1 MSDLVSET
9 SPWPQAIV
17 FDLDGTL
24 IDSAPDIAAAAEQA
38 LTAYSLSIDADRVR
52 AWIGDGSRKLIERAL
67 ASIGIEADDTS
78 LDALTQRFSEHYAQT
93 PCRHTQLFAG
103 AVGALARLQERSIRL
118 AICTNKPHDIAGQV
132 IDTLGLSQYIDTF
145 IGGGRYPLKP
155 APDGIL
161 ACLHTLGCRPV
172 DALYIGDMPVDRE
185 AGHAAGLPVLL
196 ARFGYACNNADS
208 LGADAIFDHWRDVE
222 QAIDA
227 VTQYV
232 AANRWDRK
240 D

>member
-24 IDSAPDIAAAAEQA
+24 IDSAPDIARAAEQSLA
-38 LTAYSLSIDADRVR
+38 AYSLPIDADRVR

-103 AVGALARLQERSIRL
+103 AVDALAHLQERSIRL
-118 AICTNKPHDIAGQV
+118 AICSKSHT
-132 IDTLGLSQYIDTF
+132 
-145 IGGGRYPLKP
+145 
-155 APDGIL
+155 IL
-161 ACLHTLGCRPV
+161 PGKSSTHSA
-172 DALYIGDMPVDRE
+172 
-185 AGHAAGLPVLL
+185 
-196 ARFGYACNNADS
+196 
-208 LGADAIFDHWRDVE
+208 
-222 QAIDA
+222 
-227 VTQYV
+227 
-232 AANRWDRK
+232 
-240 D
+240 